1 MFLALR
7 DIRAATGRFVL
18 IGSVVGLV
26 TLLIVMLTGL
36 TAGLGK
42 QNTSALE
49 HLAPDR
55 YVFSSGSA
63 DDSDAA
69 VSFTESSVDTSTEA
83 AWQGMRGVERAVPLG
98 ITQNRLVSDGSAT
111 SVAVFGL
118 PSGTEVAGGT
128 VPENGVLLPDDL
140 SDTDALS
147 GAQNVEIGGVSF
159 PVTSGTDDTDDTID
173 TEYYSHQDVIWT
185 DLDTW
190 RDIAHTRDPTVLMA
204 WGGLEDGQ
212 WDAAAEQTDT
222 TATTVDGSFA
232 GLSAYQSERGSLL
245 AIQGLLYGISAL
257 VVVAFLSVWT
267 IQRTRDIAV
276 LRALGASTRYVF
288 GDSLGQAV
296 IVVAAGVIGG
306 ALAGLGLGAVASQA
320 VPFSLTTTTI
330 LVPGLGVFFLGVVG
344 SFIATR
350 RVLSTDPR
358 TALEASA

>member
-7 DIRAATGRFVL
+7 DIRAAIGRFVL

-55 YVFSSGSA
+55 YIFSSGSA
-63 DDSDAA
+63 DESDAA
-69 VSFTESSVDTSTEA
+69 VSFTESSVDASTEA
-83 AWQGMRGVERAVPLG
+83 AWQDVSGVERAVPLG

-128 VPENGVLLPDDL
+128 VPENGVLLPDNL

-147 GAQNVEIGGVSF
+147 GAQNVEIGGVNV
-159 PVTSGTDDTDDTID
+159 PVTSRTVD
-173 TEYYSHQDVIWT
+173 TEYYSHQDVVWT

-190 RDIAHTRDPTVLMA
+190 RDIAHTRAPTVLMA
-204 WGGLEDGQ
+204 WGDLEDGQ

-296 IVVAAGVIGG
+296 IVVAAGVAGG
-306 ALAGLGLGAVASQA
+306 ALAGMGLGAVASQA

-344 SFIATR
+344 SLIATR
-350 RVLSTDPR
+350 RVLSTDPL